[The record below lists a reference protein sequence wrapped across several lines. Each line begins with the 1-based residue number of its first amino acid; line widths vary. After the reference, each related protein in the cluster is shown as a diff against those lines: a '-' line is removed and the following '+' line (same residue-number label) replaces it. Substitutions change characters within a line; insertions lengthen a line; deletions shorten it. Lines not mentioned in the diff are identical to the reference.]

1 MLTGETVSLR
11 FLSRIAKTRPGHVSK
26 PWRVNP
32 PIPKTAGL
40 GVARYHEEALRA
52 IPGRLPAVCP
62 HGPAVIRN
70 WPSCKRCP
78 TSVCVPSLS
87 SSAACE
93 KGAKDCSVL
102 VSYLL
107 TQAPCSLTLNMCR
120 GRPCSFPESQA
131 CMGMRPRVTG
141 ISQRQATRKATAPW
155 QEAENLRKQQL
166 SARLRVFSP
175 LRGKM
180 CIPLP
185 RAFE

>member
-1 MLTGETVSLR
+1 MLTGQTVSLR

-107 TQAPCSLTLNMCR
+107 TQAPCCINFEYVQ
-120 GRPCSFPESQA
+120 GQA
-131 CMGMRPRVTG
+131 
-141 ISQRQATRKATAPW
+141 
-155 QEAENLRKQQL
+155 L
-166 SARLRVFSP
+166 F
-175 LRGKM
+175 
-180 CIPLP
+180 LP
-185 RAFE
+185 REPGLHGNASPSNRY